1 MTYYSDKITLYAV
14 GYWYDKIFKDKMDP
28 KIILDYNWNPNQK
41 IKLLNYLLSSHSLGP
56 DLGYD
61 WCRVTGKSK
70 ELKLIRDELT
80 DGVFIWPASLVH
92 YLEKYNI
99 ELPDYFIKNIE
110 SRNYCYDIKKINEIK
125 DRFENLWDS
134 PHGPNQINYD
144 SSEWDKWAKEK
155 MKIANESGNIIE
167 KNQVWPI

>member
-1 MTYYSDKITLYAV
+1 MPYYSEKITLLTV
-14 GYWYDKIFKDKMDP
+14 GYWYDENFKNDMDP
-28 KIILDYNWNPNQK
+28 KIILNYIWNPNQK
-41 IKLLNYLLSSHSLGP
+41 FKILNYLLNAHSLGA

-61 WCRVTGKSK
+61 WCRITGKSR

-80 DGVFIWPASLVH
+80 DGIFIWPASLVY
-92 YLEKYNI
+92 YLDKFNI
-99 ELPDYFIKNIE
+99 ELPNYFLQSIKV
-110 SRNYCYDIKKINEIK
+110 RNYCYDINKIKEIK
-125 DRFENLWDS
+125 DRFENVWDS

-155 MKIANESGNIIE
+155 MKIATESGKIFD